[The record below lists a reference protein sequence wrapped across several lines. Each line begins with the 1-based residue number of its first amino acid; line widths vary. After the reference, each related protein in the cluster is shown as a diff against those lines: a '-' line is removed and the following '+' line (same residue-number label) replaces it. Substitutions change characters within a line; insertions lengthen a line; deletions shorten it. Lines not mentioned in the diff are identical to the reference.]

1 MESGRARLPAM
12 THDLFLP
19 SPPSSGRPRGDAVWS
34 AARADYLAGGSASE
48 VCERHGL
55 SLSTFRWRAR
65 NEGWRRADQPE
76 TPIDAPF
83 VDLEPDD
90 DDWTPR
96 PYDPFGL
103 EQSGDRELD
112 RVDPLKSFPSRDD
125 DSPTADIHE
134 TPLQLAELAWAH
146 AARAVRRGRMIEAR
160 GWTRL
165 YRELAS
171 TRRLTVEEA
180 DRWKQAGD
188 DSLAQVREAMAEL
201 KASIAARADAR

>member
-1 MESGRARLPAM
+1 M
-12 THDLFLP
+12 THDFC
-19 SPPSSGRPRGDAVWS
+19 SPSSASGHRPHGDAIWS
-34 AARADYLAGGSASE
+34 AARADYLAGGSATE

-76 TPIDAPF
+76 TPVDAPF

-90 DDWTPR
+90 EDWTPP

-103 EQSGDRELD
+103 ESADARDPHRL
-112 RVDPLKSFPSRDD
+112 DPLSPLTALDD
-125 DSPTADIHE
+125 DPPAADIYE

-165 YRELAS
+165 HRELAA
-171 TRRLTVEEA
+171 TRRPTAEEA
-180 DRWKQAGD
+180 DRWKESGEEA
-188 DSLAQVREAMAEL
+188 LRRAREL
-201 KASIAARADAR
+201 VDQWRASVEARAEAR

>member
-1 MESGRARLPAM
+1 M
-12 THDLFLP
+12 TFDPPH
-19 SPPSSGRPRGDAVWS
+19 PPSSGHHPRSDAVWG
-34 AARADYLAGGSASE
+34 AARADYLAGGSAAE

-65 NEGWRRADQPE
+65 NEGWRRTDQPE
-76 TPIDAPF
+76 TPLDAPF
-83 VDLEPDD
+83 VDLEPED
-90 DDWTPR
+90 DDWKPR

-103 EQSGDRELD
+103 ERSGD
-112 RVDPLKSFPSRDD
+112 DD
-125 DSPTADIHE
+125 DDGAPTVDIYE

-165 YRELAS
+165 YRELAT
-171 TRRLTVEEA
+171 TRRLTPEEF

-188 DSLAQVREAMAEL
+188 ESLDRVREVMGQL
-201 KASIAARADAR
+201 KASVADRIGAG

>member
-1 MESGRARLPAM
+1 M
-12 THDLFLP
+12 THDFC
-19 SPPSSGRPRGDAVWS
+19 SPPSASGHRPHGDAIWS
-34 AARADYLAGGSASE
+34 AARADYLAGGSATE

-76 TPIDAPF
+76 TPVDAPF

-90 DDWTPR
+90 EDWTPP

-103 EQSGDRELD
+103 ESAGAGDPHRL
-112 RVDPLKSFPSRDD
+112 DPLAPLTTLDD
-125 DSPTADIHE
+125 DPPAADIYE

-165 YRELAS
+165 HRELAA
-171 TRRLTVEEA
+171 TRRSTAEEA
-180 DRWKQAGD
+180 DRWKESGEDALRRARDLVDQWQA
-188 DSLAQVREAMAEL
+188 SVE
-201 KASIAARADAR
+201 ARAEAR

>member
-1 MESGRARLPAM
+1 M
-12 THDLFLP
+12 THDPFP
-19 SPPSSGRPRGDAVWS
+19 ASPASGHHPRSEAVWS
-34 AARADYLAGGSASE
+34 AARADYLAGGSAAE

-76 TPIDAPF
+76 TPVEAPF

-90 DDWTPR
+90 DDWSPP

-103 EQSGDRELD
+103 EATGEHELD
-112 RVDPLKSFPSRDD
+112 RVDTLAPFPSDD
-125 DSPTADIHE
+125 DDPPAVDIYE
-134 TPLQLAELAWAH
+134 TPQELAEMAWAH

-171 TRRLTVEEA
+171 TRRLTAEEA
-180 DRWKQAGD
+180 GRWKQSSD
-188 DSLAQVREAMAEL
+188 ESLRLVREAMD
-201 KASIAARADAR
+201 KVRASVAARAGAD

>member
-1 MESGRARLPAM
+1 M
-12 THDLFLP
+12 THDFC
-19 SPPSSGRPRGDAVWS
+19 SPPSASGHRPHGDAIWS
-34 AARADYLAGGSASE
+34 AARADYLAGGSATE

-76 TPIDAPF
+76 TPVDAPF

-90 DDWTPR
+90 DDWTTP

-103 EQSGDRELD
+103 ESAGARDPHRP
-112 RVDPLKSFPSRDD
+112 DPLAPLTTLDD
-125 DSPTADIHE
+125 DPSAADIYE

-165 YRELAS
+165 HRELAA
-171 TRRLTVEEA
+171 TRRSTAEEA
-180 DRWKQAGD
+180 DRWKQSGEEA
-188 DSLAQVREAMAEL
+188 LRRAREL
-201 KASIAARADAR
+201 LDQWKASVEARAEAR

>member
-1 MESGRARLPAM
+1 M
-12 THDLFLP
+12 THD
-19 SPPSSGRPRGDAVWS
+19 SCEPSSTSGHHPRGDAVWS

-83 VDLEPDD
+83 VDLEPED
-90 DDWTPR
+90 DDWTPP

-103 EQSGDRELD
+103 ESPGDCDLD
-112 RVDPLKSFPSRDD
+112 RVDPLAPFPSSDD
-125 DSPTADIHE
+125 GAPAADIYE
-134 TPLQLAELAWAH
+134 TPLQLAELAWAQ

-165 YRELAS
+165 YRELAA
-171 TRRLTVEEA
+171 TRRLTTEEA
-180 DRWKQAGD
+180 DSWKRAGD
-188 DSLAQVREAMAEL
+188 DSVSRLSEIMDQWR
-201 KASIAARADAR
+201 ASVAARADGR

>member
-1 MESGRARLPAM
+1 M
-12 THDLFLP
+12 THDTFQPLEP
-19 SPPSSGRPRGDAVWS
+19 SGHRPRGDAVWS
-34 AARADYLAGGSASE
+34 AARADYLSGGSASE

-76 TPIDAPF
+76 TPSDAPF
-83 VDLEPDD
+83 IHGRAD
-90 DDWTPR
+90 DDWTPP

-103 EQSGDRELD
+103 ESGDDELD
-112 RVDPLKSFPSRDD
+112 RADTLAPFPPPRDD
-125 DSPTADIHE
+125 HADPTVDIYE
-134 TPLQLAELAWAH
+134 TPMQLAELAWAH

-165 YRELAS
+165 YRELAA
-171 TRRLTVEEA
+171 TRRLTAEEA

-188 DSLAQVREAMAEL
+188 ESLDRVSDMLNGL
-201 KASIAARADAR
+201 KASVAARGESR